1 MAKGVAHDWAPVD
14 DLLDLVREVGTIV
27 GAARRLGI
35 TDKTLRSKLEREG
48 VLDEATCI
56 VRRGGKA
63 VKDRGEKPST
73 KVNGDIAVIVTPPAP
88 DLGDLEALIRER
100 GLDPDCWD
108 ILDAVLN
115 EWDSNAG
122 DGQIVKLRQLKVRL
136 RRRMPL
142 DWIFPAVDV
151 QPRIVKPAKPSAGS
165 RTVVLL
171 GDQHAPY
178 HDRNLHAAVLALVA
192 HLHPDEVVC
201 LGDLGDYASISR
213 FRDNP
218 AWCAGPQECIQTSFE
233 ILSDYRAATDGAI
246 VLLKGNH
253 DWRLETE
260 LLARAE
266 RMYGIKPAEVPGAES
281 VPAFSLRHLLHL
293 DELGVR
299 FVEPDLE
306 GDDYSHAE
314 YWLTDRLVA
323 IHGKHVRNGAE
334 KHAESMGASVVQGH
348 THKLRHSWIVR
359 HSGPAA
365 VKQHLDA
372 VECGTLR
379 QLGVSVGY
387 DNRPKSQQGCAVAT
401 LHPDGTHAIELVP
414 WDGAGLLLRGERF
427 TA

>member
-1 MAKGVAHDWAPVD
+1 MPPRSWPPVAE
-14 DLLDLVREVGTIV
+14 LLDIVADEGTMLA
-27 GAARRLGI
+27 AARRVGCS
-35 TDKTLRSKLEREG
+35 DKVLREKLERDG
-48 VLDEATCI
+48 ALAEARRLIDNARI
-56 VRRGGKA
+56 VT
-63 VKDRGEKPST
+63 KDRGEKPST
-73 KVNGDIAVIVTPPAP
+73 KVKGDVAVIVTPPAP
-88 DLGDLEALIRER
+88 NLGDLAALIRER
-100 GLDPDCWD
+100 GLDPDEWD
-108 ILDAVLN
+108 ILDATLN

-136 RRRMPL
+136 RRRLPL

-151 QPRIVKPAKPSAGS
+151 RERAVKPAKPAGGA
-165 RTVVLL
+165 RTVLLL

-178 HDRNLHAAVLALVA
+178 HDVTLHAAVCALIGR
-192 HLHPDEVVC
+192 LQPDEIVC

-218 AWCAGPQECIQTSFE
+218 AWSAGPQECVQASFE
-233 ILSDYRAATDGAI
+233 ILSDYRSQTQAPI

-266 RMYGIKPAEVPGAES
+266 RMYGIAPADIPGHES

-293 DELGVR
+293 DKLGVR
-299 FVEPDLE
+299 LVEPELE

-314 YWLTDRLVA
+314 HWLSERLVA

-334 KHAESMGASVVQGH
+334 KHAESVGASVVMGH

-365 VKQHLDA
+365 TKNHLDA

-379 QLGVSVGY
+379 SLGVSVGY
-387 DNRPKSQQGCAVAT
+387 DNRPKSQQGCALAT
-401 LHPDGTHAIELVP
+401 LHADGSHAVELIP
-414 WDGAGLLLRGERF
+414 YRDGALLLRGERLRP
-427 TA
+427 